1 MNFLNSYIKLIY
13 YFSLTFV
20 LMITL
25 SHILGDMTDVVELN
39 GAIRDEVQTYTMQ
52 EIFEALQPNIVSVP
66 QFRDEVL
73 MRNNFKEQM
82 PMGVLFGDYGF

>member
-39 GAIRDEVQTYTMQ
+39 GAI
-52 EIFEALQPNIVSVP
+52 
-66 QFRDEVL
+66 
-73 MRNNFKEQM
+73 
-82 PMGVLFGDYGF
+82 

>member
-39 GAIRDEVQTYTMQ
+39 GAIRDEVQSYTMQ
-52 EIFEALQPNIVSVP
+52 
-66 QFRDEVL
+66 
-73 MRNNFKEQM
+73 K
-82 PMGVLFGDYGF
+82 LFYAIQSKVFWVIKQTTFCNT